1 MAITRFRALVV
12 VR

>member
-1 MAITRFRALVV
+1 MVITHFRALVV